1 MVIWCRWDGTLWY
14 SRVAPLLLPYGSDF
28 TGTQFHSLLLGSRPA
43 TTTVWSENRSIDSL
57 RKATQET
64 WHNHWNAAEMKWN
77 PSLTM
82 KGIQC
87 FSNSFSISPNK
98 TSRFLTKL
106 QIKQN
111 ESQGLGLDEDLPISD
126 PVKRKLNMDLMAGD
140 SDYEYTPGSED
151 LMDSSWVIL
160 FEVMPK
166 KLVGNA

>member
-28 TGTQFHSLLLGSRPA
+28 TGTQFHSLLLGSRSA

-64 WHNHWNAAEMKWN
+64 RHNHWNAAEMRWN
-77 PSLTM
+77 SSLTM
-82 KGIQC
+82 KGSRSSVFFNFPKQNVKLPDKIA
-87 FSNSFSISPNK
+87 NK
-98 TSRFLTKL
+98 TKWISSIGFGWGSPQTGSRQTKTQHGFDGWGQWL
-106 QIKQN
+106 RVYRT
-111 ESQGLGLDEDLPISD
+111 S
-126 PVKRKLNMDLMAGD
+126 
-140 SDYEYTPGSED
+140 GSED